1 MNQIVTETDR
11 SSPTNHPT
19 LEQAALP
26 DSFLIYVNILVI
38 MMCIWGCADWG
49 KHVQAELF
57 IQI

>member
-11 SSPTNHPT
+11 SSATKHSA

-38 MMCIWGCADWG
+38 MMCI
-49 KHVQAELF
+49 
-57 IQI
+57 